1 LRALNVSAR
10 PRENPGVAPGETL
23 ILAYAGAFSMVDV
36 DSALL
41 SVRER
46 DNWRRR
52 MEVLE
57 RSLADVRAHRRRL
70 QLRLRR
76 VRKELARLQMAADAV
91 LDLARPMART
101 EAVGVSSPAAIH
113 NR

>member
-1 LRALNVSAR
+1 
-10 PRENPGVAPGETL
+10 
-23 ILAYAGAFSMVDV
+23 MVDV

>member
-1 LRALNVSAR
+1 
-10 PRENPGVAPGETL
+10 
-23 ILAYAGAFSMVDV
+23 MVDV

-57 RSLADVRAHRRRL
+57 RSLMDVREHRRKL

-76 VRKELARLQMAADAV
+76 VRKELARLRMAADAV
-91 LDLARPMART
+91 LDLSRPMART
-101 EAVGVSSPAAIH
+101 ETVGVTSPAAIH

>member
-1 LRALNVSAR
+1 
-10 PRENPGVAPGETL
+10 
-23 ILAYAGAFSMVDV
+23 MVDV
-36 DSALL
+36 ESALL

-57 RSLADVRAHRRRL
+57 RSLAQVREQRHKL
-70 QLRLRR
+70 ELRLRR
-76 VRKELARLQMAADAV
+76 VRKELVRLRQATEAV
-91 LDLARPMART
+91 LDLAR
-101 EAVGVSSPAAIH
+101 SSTRPESIRVPTPTAIY